1 MGSNITPAGLYYNT
15 VTGQLEQQDGQG
27 GAANVAM
34 YAWSTFLLQNVQ
46 LTVDSSGNL
55 MVVGAGGGGGSNAAA
70 GPTGSAVPASAGYTG
85 WNSGGNL
92 LGVSL
97 AAPMP
102 IQPGTGTTF
111 STKTPITANSPT
123 AATVGVTS
131 AQILASNASRKGLIV
146 VNTSSNTVSLGLGAS
161 AVLSNGVTLTPQG
174 TFWMDEFSLSTAA
187 VNAIASAA
195 SSNVSIQEYQ

>member
-27 GAANVAM
+27 GAANVAL
-34 YAWSTFLLQNVQ
+34 YAWSTNLLQNVE
-46 LTVDSSGNL
+46 LNVDNSGNL
-55 MVVGAGGGGGSNAAA
+55 KVTSAGGGGSNPAA
-70 GPTGSAVPASAGYTG
+70 GPTGSAVPADADYQG

-92 LGVSL
+92 IGTSL
-97 AAPMP
+97 AAPLP
-102 IQPGTGTTF
+102 VQPGTGVTF
-111 STKTPITANSPT
+111 STKTPLTANAPT
-123 AATVGVTS
+123 SATVGVTS

-146 VNTSSNTVSLGLGAS
+146 VNTSPNTVSLGLGAS